1 MNLFGW
7 IPKVCNKYGGWIL
20 TILSSAGVVGTA
32 VMVANEAP
40 VAAGQLEAA
49 EDEKGAELTFGEKF
63 NIVAPI
69 YLPSALV
76 GGLTIACMIGAQI
89 FNVKQQGMILAAYG
103 LLAEQYHEYR
113 KEVREQVGEDKEREI
128 YLASQKKVRE
138 LEEKLKKL
146 EEETGPQLYALAM
159 LPGVIFESTPE
170 HMERVFHVMMWNMV
184 NNGGFSLYDLYDH
197 IGLPKNC
204 YSPVEAQQYGYCSYE
219 NEVTWGN
226 PAVTFE
232 ECDVKR
238 FCDGKIVHVIDTF
251 DPPYELGL
259 DYGGKDSS
267 TDYIYEEYSFDRACE
282 LAQASTD
289 DDVERFEIPEIT
301 IIHSF

>member
-1 MNLFGW
+1 MNLLQL
-7 IPKVCNKYGGWIL
+7 IPKFFNKHGGWIL
-20 TILSSAGVVGTA
+20 TILSSLGVVGTA
-32 VMVANEAP
+32 VLVANEAP
-40 VAAGQLEAA
+40 IVADQIKTAT
-49 EDEKGAELTFGEKF
+49 DEKGAELTFGEKF
-63 NIVAPI
+63 DIAAPI
-69 YLPSALV
+69 YLPAGLV
-76 GGLTIACMIGAQI
+76 GGLTIACMLGAQI

-113 KEVREQVGEDKEREI
+113 KEVRAQVGEDKEREI
-128 YLASQKKVRE
+128 FLESQKKIKELKERIQE
-138 LEEKLKKL
+138 LEED
-146 EEETGPQLYALAM
+146 GAQLYSLAM
-159 LPGVIFESTPE
+159 LPGVIFEATPA

-197 IGLPKNC
+197 IGLPKHC
-204 YSPVEAQQYGYCSYE
+204 YNPAEAQRYGYCSYE
-219 NEVTWGN
+219 NEITWGN
-226 PAVTFE
+226 AAVTFE

-238 FCDGKIVHVIDTF
+238 FCDGKIIHVIDTF

-267 TDYIYEEYSFDRACE
+267 TDYIYEEYRFDRACE

-289 DDVERFEIPEIT
+289 DDVERFELPEIT